1 MTSIFDDLTI
11 ANNKNMTGIKT
22 MRTTQ
27 LEIEENLFSSLQIDD
42 FQLKNRIVMAPLTR
56 CRSDDNNVPTEM
68 NRLYYQQRA
77 TAGLIITEG
86 TQISP
91 QGAGYPNTPGIYNSN
106 QVQAWKKIT
115 DAVHEKGGHI
125 FMQLWHVGRVS
136 YPGIQPN
143 DEPSLAP
150 SAIKAE
156 GAYVQPRAIELAEI
170 EDIVEEYRNAAENAM
185 AAGFDGVEVHAANGY
200 LIDQFLRDCSN
211 QRTDQYGGSYENRSR
226 FLLKVLDAV
235 IQSCGNT
242 RVGVRLSP
250 VNGFNSMSDSNPE
263 ALFSHVVQQ
272 LNPLNLAYLHMV
284 EGQIHDDNEAKTDVV
299 FDPKQLRE
307 TYQGRY
313 MANLGYNKKTASA
326 AIQAKRAD
334 LVSFGDLFIA
344 NPDLA
349 ERFLQDSELN
359 KTDLDT
365 RYGGDEKG
373 YIDYPTLPVTS

>member
-1 MTSIFDDLTI
+1 MS
-11 ANNKNMTGIKT
+11 
-22 MRTTQ
+22 TTQ
-27 LEIEENLFSSLQIDD
+27 LESEAQSDLFSPLQISD

-56 CRSDDNNVPTEM
+56 CRSDDNNVPTDM

-86 TQISP
+86 AQISP
-91 QGAGYPNTPGIYNSN
+91 QGAGYPNTPGIYNIK

-115 DAVHEKGGHI
+115 DAVHEKGGRI
-125 FMQLWHVGRVS
+125 FIQLWHVGRVS

-143 DEPSLAP
+143 DAPSLAP

-156 GAYVQPRAIELAEI
+156 GTYVQPRAIELAEI
-170 EDIVEEYRNAAENAM
+170 NDIVDEYRNAAENAM

-211 QRTDQYGGSYENRSR
+211 QRTDHYGGGYENRTR
-226 FLLKVLDAV
+226 FLLQVLDAV
-235 IQSCGNT
+235 IKTCGSA

-250 VNGFNSMSDSNPE
+250 VNAFNSMSDSNPE
-263 ALFSHVVQQ
+263 ALFSYVVEQ
-272 LNPLNLAYLHMV
+272 LNPLNLAYLHLV
-284 EGQIHDDNEAKTDVV
+284 EGQIHDENEAQTDDV
-299 FDPKQLRE
+299 FDPKCLRE
-307 TYQGRY
+307 IYQGRY
-313 MANLGYNKKTASA
+313 MSNLGYNKASATA
-326 AIQAKRAD
+326 AIQTEKAD

-344 NPDLA
+344 NPDLT
-349 ERFLQDSELN
+349 ERFLLDAELN

-373 YIDYPTLPVTS
+373 YIDYPLLPVTN